1 MASKRSGERP
11 LSRFLVSAFGSSMRR
26 PSEPMSYST
35 LDSSYHVGLISRRV
49 FSTVPDRTSPS
60 RSFIPL
66 MPRQIWFSTCL
77 KVGAVV
83 MTVLFGRVCSHWAV
97 AREAMKVLPV
107 LWAEGRRCACCG

>member
-1 MASKRSGERP
+1 
-11 LSRFLVSAFGSSMRR
+11 
-26 PSEPMSYST
+26 
-35 LDSSYHVGLISRRV
+35 
-49 FSTVPDRTSPS
+49 
-60 RSFIPL
+60 